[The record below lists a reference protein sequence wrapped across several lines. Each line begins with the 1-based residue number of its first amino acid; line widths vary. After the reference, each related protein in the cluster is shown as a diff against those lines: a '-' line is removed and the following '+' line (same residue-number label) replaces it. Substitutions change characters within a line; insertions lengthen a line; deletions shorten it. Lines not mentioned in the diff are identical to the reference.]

1 MQELSPLFKKAA
13 GITFTTLISPLQVGI
28 SSSELVTLLYFAL
41 FFVFIAFGQ
50 QIQYYVS
57 IGTVSRS
64 VDRLMLMKDNA
75 QKETLEYIANGR
87 PTGDSASKLGRL
99 IEYVTIMPETLDP
112 AGVVPKMEQVVR
124 NSDVRVRREVQRLIG
139 VDEPVRVSV
148 AQNMVEVASSLNV
161 IYKVVRHYYLT
172 SRKTRSYFTL
182 VQLQASLPQIMEL
195 ANALNETADSL
206 ASAQPIGDGLGAL
219 IASRLMVDI
228 PKQPIARDT
237 VMSMRDYKGRTL
249 YVVKAE
255 GPMGYVGEPDVAI
268 RKVVEEMKVQLSA
281 IIMVDAALKLEG
293 EKTGEMV
300 EGMGAAIGGI
310 GTEKFRI
317 EEVAANHS
325 IPIYAILVKESQVE
339 ALTVMRKE
347 VAEASQAVVD
357 AMTTVI
363 EERTK
368 EGDSVL
374 FAGIGNT
381 LGIGQ

>member
-1 MQELSPLFKKAA
+1 LF
-13 GITFTTLISPLQVGI
+13 SPLQVGI
-28 SSSELVTLLYFAL
+28 SANTLLTLVYLAF
-41 FFVFIAFGQ
+41 FFVFIVFGQ
-50 QIQYYVS
+50 QLQYYIS
-57 IGTVSRS
+57 IGS
-64 VDRLMLMKDNA
+64 VAQAVNRLMLIKDKA
-75 QKETLEYIANGR
+75 TRETLDYIAAGKPPGNL
-87 PTGDSASKLGRL
+87 DKKLAQL
-99 IEYVTIMPETLDP
+99 IDFVTIMPETLDP
-112 AGVVPKMEQVVR
+112 AGVVAKMEQVVR
-124 NSDVRVRREVQRLIG
+124 NSDVRVRGEVQLLLG

-148 AQNMVEVASSLNV
+148 AQNMIEIASSLTV

-195 ANALNETADSL
+195 ANALKETTASL
-206 ASAQPIGDGLGAL
+206 ANAQPIGDGLGAL
-219 IASRLMVDI
+219 VASRLMVDA

-237 VMSMRDYKGRTL
+237 VLSKRDYKGRTL

-268 RKVVEEMKVQLSA
+268 RKVVEEMKVELSA
-281 IIMVDAALKLEG
+281 IIMADAALKLEG

-310 GTEKFRI
+310 GTEKFGI
-317 EEVAANHS
+317 EEVATKHS
-325 IPIYAILVKESQVE
+325 IPIYAILVKESQAE

-347 VAEASQAVVD
+347 IADASQAVVY
-357 AMTTVI
+357 AMTAVI
-363 EERTK
+363 ERRTK

>member
-1 MQELSPLFKKAA
+1 VQELSPLFKKAA
-13 GITFTTLISPLQVGI
+13 GITFTILISPLQVGI
-28 SSSELVTLLYFAL
+28 SSSELVTVLYFAL

-87 PTGDSASKLGRL
+87 PTGDSASKLGKL

-206 ASAQPIGDGLGAL
+206 ATAQPIGDGLGAL
-219 IASRLMVDI
+219 VASRLMVDI

-237 VMSMRDYKGRTL
+237 VLSMRDYKGRTL

-268 RKVVEEMKVQLSA
+268 RKVVEEMKVKLSA

-368 EGDSVL
+368 QGDSVL

>member
-1 MQELSPLFKKAA
+1 VAGKA
-13 GITFTTLISPLQVGI
+13 P
-28 SSSELVTLLYFAL
+28 
-41 FFVFIAFGQ
+41 
-50 QIQYYVS
+50 
-57 IGTVSRS
+57 
-64 VDRLMLMKDNA
+64 
-75 QKETLEYIANGR
+75 
-87 PTGDSASKLGRL
+87 GDSAARLEKL
-99 IEYVTIMPETLDP
+99 IEYVTIMPETMDP
-112 AGVVPKMEQVVR
+112 AGVVSKVEQLVR
-124 NSDVRVRREVQRLIG
+124 NSDLRVRSEVQRLIG

-148 AQNMVEVASSLNV
+148 AQNMVEITSALNI

-182 VQLQASLPQIMEL
+182 IQLQASLPQIMEM
-195 ANALNETADSL
+195 ANSFSEATDSIVNVE
-206 ASAQPIGDGLGAL
+206 PIGDGLGAL
-219 IASRLMVDI
+219 VASRLMLGI
-228 PKQPIARDT
+228 PKEPIARDT
-237 VMSMRDYKGRTL
+237 VLSKRDYKGRTL

-281 IIMVDAALKLEG
+281 IIMADAALKLEG

-317 EEVAANHS
+317 EEVATKHS

-339 ALTVMRKE
+339 ALTVMKKE
-347 VAEASQAVVD
+347 VAEASQGVISAMD
-357 AMTTVI
+357 AVI